1 MTCTPGIKAQ
11 GLKRVF
17 NINIPI
23 CEAYSGALNT
33 IASIADPVVI
43 PTTLALL
50 AGQALKQTL
59 APLQKTS
66 GSKRIQP
73 VAREQRVQ
81 CAPFSESHDALFSV
95 SFRDN
100 GFLNPTYQ

>member
-50 AGQALKQTL
+50 AGQALKQIL
-59 APLQKTS
+59 AILQK
-66 GSKRIQP
+66 KAEAKEFNP
-73 VAREQRVQ
+73 L
-81 CAPFSESHDALFSV
+81 PESSVSSVRRSRNPMMRFSV
-95 SFRDN
+95 SLLVIA
-100 GFLNPTYQ
+100 GG